1 MTSIQPAA
9 DRATTL
15 TKFRAYIGTGL
26 FLYTLLIAVLWVA
39 PKGDMP
45 PVWLIC
51 IIPALTFVM
60 LTWKMVGKGA
70 THASQMGR
78 VVGFGAILAVLWIAG
93 SLLLSSG
100 GVEQWFLY
108 VPWWM
113 MHALWPLVMA
123 VGVTA
128 RFILR
133 KLVPG
138 AARKDAERVRVHR
151 EELRRHNAHRAEQE
165 AIEKARLQEIEY
177 DRRMQRE
184 VNSQLQPS
192 AQGRF
197 TGLEPSAL
205 TAVELPALANLYG
218 SPGAGLSGSG
228 FGADKIAKGQD
239 GELNFARALQHTGQ
253 LDRFATFWSV
263 HMPDEAVGASTTYS
277 SDIDCVVVTGRS
289 IYLLDMKN
297 YTQGDVT
304 WIMEDDALRLIDN
317 PTGGYI
323 GKARSMSRNMELAA
337 DRVQKK
343 FRALGVGHEVRA
355 RVVFMPTD
363 NGIGTIAPDVLWPG
377 GISAEN
383 LDRTIN
389 ELTAE
394 PPFDPAAPDSEHIVR
409 VFRWLVKDESGSAPR
424 LGEAWKQ
431 APGMRRPRPA
441 SDTATGSPARASSST
456 AASAGAPAATSAASS
471 TDHSAGAGVSVA
483 QDASEVAAVQ
493 QAAPAKAAAATP
505 ARTCEE
511 CGAMFGADWT
521 FCWECGR
528 A

>member
-1 MTSIQPAA
+1 MTSTQPSA

-15 TKFRAYIGTGL
+15 TRIRAHIGTGL
-26 FLYTLLIAVLWVA
+26 FLYTLLFAVLWTL
-39 PKGDMP
+39 PKGDLP
-45 PVWLIC
+45 AIWLLC
-51 IIPALTFVM
+51 AIPALVFVI

-70 THASQMGR
+70 THISRMGP
-78 VVGFGAILAVLWIAG
+78 VIGFGAILAVLWFAG
-93 SLLLSSG
+93 SLMLSSG
-100 GVEQWFLY
+100 GVEQWSLY
-108 VPWWM
+108 VPWWVG
-113 MHALWPLVMA
+113 HALWPLVMA
-123 VGVTA
+123 AGVTA

-138 AARKDAERVRVHR
+138 AARKDAETTRLHT
-151 EELRRHNAHRAEQE
+151 EQLRREQAHRAEQE

-192 AQGRF
+192 APGRL

-205 TAVELPALANLYG
+205 TAVELPEPANLYG

-228 FGADKIAKGQD
+228 FGADQIAKGQD

-253 LDRFATFWSV
+253 LSRFATFWSV
-263 HMPDEAVGASTTYS
+263 HMPDETVGASTTYS
-277 SDIDCVVVTGRS
+277 SDIDCVVVSGRS

-304 WIMEDDALRLIDN
+304 WIKEDDSLRLIDN

-323 GKARSMSRNMELAA
+323 GKARTMSRNMELAA

-343 FRALGVGHEVRA
+343 FRALGVGHDVKA

-363 NGIGTIAPDVLWPG
+363 NGIGDIDPGVVWPG
-377 GISAEN
+377 GIAAEN
-383 LDRTIN
+383 LDRTIR
-389 ELTAE
+389 ELTTE
-394 PPFDPAAPDSEHIVR
+394 PSFDASAPDSEHIVR
-409 VFRWLVKDESGSAPR
+409 VFRWLVKDESGAAPR
-424 LGEAWKQ
+424 LGEAWKN
-431 APGMRRPRPA
+431 APGMRRPR
-441 SDTATGSPARASSST
+441 STGTTGGT
-456 AASAGAPAATSAASS
+456 AAGATTGAAAAGGEPAAA
-471 TDHSAGAGVSVA
+471 VA
-483 QDASEVAAVQ
+483 QS
-493 QAAPAKAAAATP
+493 AAAATSEP
-505 ARTCEE
+505 TAADSPVRTCEE
-511 CGAMFGADWT
+511 CGAAFGADWT